1 VTAEI
6 RPRRAGVPAKSR
18 LPRVGP
24 TTTQI
29 TVALTSLLSLLFCA
43 TSWAAQAPALPDTI
57 DRFIGAELA
66 RQRIPGMSIAILRGD
81 SVLLVRGYGS
91 ANVERRITAT
101 DSTLYSVGSLTKPF
115 TAAAI
120 VLLSQQGKLKLDD
133 PIAKYLPEG
142 AKVWS
147 GVTIRH
153 LLTHTAGVPQDTT
166 LDYTRNY
173 TEAQLV
179 RSAAQPLQFT
189 PGAMESYSST
199 GYALLGVIIHRVTGV
214 FWGDFVREQIF
225 EPLGMRT
232 ARVNSN
238 ADSVPNRAIG
248 YYLVGDTLQAA
259 DRFSPSIN
267 SMADCC
273 LSFTVH
279 DLARFAIG
287 LNHAKP
293 LGREG
298 QELSWTPVRLNNG
311 GTYPYGLGWNIVEQR
326 GYRRI
331 GHSGSWSGFHAS
343 FQRYPDFDLTVIVL
357 LNLGQANS
365 EGIATVLAGLVDPR
379 LTQPHLLSIPAGP
392 NPATPINR
400 LLRAIADNNESALV
414 TPELRATF
422 PADRRQIVASFL
434 QAIQTWTPLGCDA
447 VTGRGIIRLRSGIAH
462 ICYAKGTG
470 KPGSLLF
477 TVLYDKGWRAAGLD
491 NVFGI

>member
-1 VTAEI
+1 MSWSARRSENRRL
-6 RPRRAGVPAKSR
+6 RPTLGIAW
-18 LPRVGP
+18 L
-24 TTTQI
+24 I
-29 TVALTSLLSLLFCA
+29 TVVCSRA
-43 TSWAAQAPALPDTI
+43 AAQAPALSDTV
-57 DRFIGAELA
+57 DRFIKAELV
-66 RQRIPGMSIAILRGD
+66 RQRIPGISVAILRGD
-81 SVLLVRGYGS
+81 SILLARGYGF
-91 ANVERRITAT
+91 ANVEHHVPAT
-101 DSTLYSVGSLTKPF
+101 DSTVYSVGSLTKPF

-120 VLLSQQGKLKLDD
+120 LLLSQQGKLELDD
-133 PIAKYLPEG
+133 PITKYLPEG

-153 LLTHTAGVPQDTT
+153 LLTHTSGVPQDTT
-166 LDYTRNY
+166 LDYSRDY

-189 PGAMESYSST
+189 PGALESYSST
-199 GYALLGVIIHRVTGV
+199 GYSLLGVIIHRVTGK

-225 EPLGMRT
+225 QPLGMGT
-232 ARVNSN
+232 ARVNSD
-238 ADSVPNRAIG
+238 ADSLPNRATG
-248 YYLVGDTLQAA
+248 YYLANDTLQTAE
-259 DRFSPSIN
+259 RVSRSIN

-298 QELSWTPVRLNNG
+298 LELTWTPVRLNNG
-311 GTYPYGLGWNIVEQR
+311 GTYPYGLGWNILEQR

-331 GHSGSWSGFHAS
+331 GHSGAWQGFHAT

-365 EGIATVLAGLVDPR
+365 EGIAVALAGLVEPK
-379 LTQPHLLSIPAGP
+379 LTPPHLLGMPLAGT
-392 NPATPINR
+392 NPPTPIER
-400 LLRAIADNNESALV
+400 LLEALGSNKESSLV

-422 PADRRQIVASFL
+422 PADRREIIASFL
-434 QAIQTWTPLGCDA
+434 QAIDTWSPLGCDA
-447 VTGRGIIRLRSGIAH
+447 VGRRGISRLRSRIEH

-477 TVLYDKGWRAAGLD
+477 TVLYDKEWRAAGLD